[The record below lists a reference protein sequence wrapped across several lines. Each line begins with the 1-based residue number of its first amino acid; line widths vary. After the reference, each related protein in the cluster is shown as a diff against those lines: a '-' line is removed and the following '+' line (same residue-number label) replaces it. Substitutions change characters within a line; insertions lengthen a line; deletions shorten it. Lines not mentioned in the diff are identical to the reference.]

1 MEAQQGHAEAH
12 NGKETIRQDNE
23 KVLVLNCQPL
33 GRGYVAV
40 ESDSG
45 GGSALSASDE
55 ADNPSRLPPPMPM
68 AAVLGYRV
76 TGGVELD

>member
-1 MEAQQGHAEAH
+1 VEAQEGHAEAH
-12 NGKETIRQDNE
+12 NGKETIRRDNE
-23 KVLVLNCQPL
+23 KDLVLNCQPL

-45 GGSALSASDE
+45 GGSALAASDE
-55 ADNPSRLPPPMPM
+55 ADNPSRLAPPTPM
-68 AAVLGYRV
+68 AAALGYRA

>member
-33 GRGYVAV
+33 GLGFVAV

-45 GGSALSASDE
+45 GGCALSANDE
-55 ADNPSRLPPPMPM
+55 ADNPSRLATPTPT
-68 AAVLGYRV
+68 AAALGYRA

>member
-1 MEAQQGHAEAH
+1 MEAQLGHTEAH
-12 NGKETIRQDNE
+12 NGKETIRRDNE
-23 KVLVLNCQPL
+23 KVLVLDCQPL

-55 ADNPSRLPPPMPM
+55 ADNPSRLAPPMPM
-68 AAVLGYRV
+68 AAALSYRA
-76 TGGVELD
+76 TGSVELD

>member
-1 MEAQQGHAEAH
+1 VEAQQEHAEAH

-23 KVLVLNCQPL
+23 EVLVLNCQPL
-33 GRGYVAV
+33 SRGYVAV
-40 ESDSG
+40 ESHSG

-55 ADNPSRLPPPMPM
+55 ADNPSRLAPPTPM
-68 AAVLGYRV
+68 AAALGYRA